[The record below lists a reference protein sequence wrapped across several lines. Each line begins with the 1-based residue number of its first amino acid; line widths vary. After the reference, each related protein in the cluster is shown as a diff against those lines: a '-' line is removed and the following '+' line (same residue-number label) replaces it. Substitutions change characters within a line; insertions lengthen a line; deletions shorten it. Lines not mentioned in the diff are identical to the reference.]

1 MEKNQKQI
9 EEMNKEELKEF
20 IQTCTEK
27 KENGN
32 IDIQKYT
39 KRISNIKKMMNDVD
53 KDLRL
58 ANSRLE
64 VLELKELMNMAT
76 QTENQN

>member
-39 KRISNIKKMMNDVD
+39 KRISNIKK
-53 KDLRL
+53 
-58 ANSRLE
+58 
-64 VLELKELMNMAT
+64 
-76 QTENQN
+76 

>member
-32 IDIQKYT
+32 VDIQKYT

-64 VLELKELMNMAT
+64 VLELKELMNMST

>member
-1 MEKNQKQI
+1 
-9 EEMNKEELKEF
+9 
-20 IQTCTEK
+20 
-27 KENGN
+27 
-32 IDIQKYT
+32 
-39 KRISNIKKMMNDVD
+39 MMNDVD